1 MATSRVEELDRNE
14 LLKLIQEK
22 LDAEHTFEVPEWLT
36 LSEAK
41 FLVSKSN
48 SSWDFLPEEDQ
59 QRYMQDARKG
69 LKVSMILDKVREN
82 EPDAQLSEEEVVNAV
97 RALVEK
103 SGRNFEEEVQ
113 NLSKNGQIGMLVAR
127 VKEEYT
133 LDFILKNS
141 NIVD

>member
-1 MATSRVEELDRNE
+1 
-14 LLKLIQEK
+14 
-22 LDAEHTFEVPEWLT
+22 
-36 LSEAK
+36 
-41 FLVSKSN
+41 
-48 SSWDFLPEEDQ
+48 
-59 QRYMQDARKG
+59 MQDARKG